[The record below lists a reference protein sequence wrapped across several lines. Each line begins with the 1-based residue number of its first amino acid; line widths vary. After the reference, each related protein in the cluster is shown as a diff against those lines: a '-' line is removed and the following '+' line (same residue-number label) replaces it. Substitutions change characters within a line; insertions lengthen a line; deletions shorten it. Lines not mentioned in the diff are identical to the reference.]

1 LKDSVDQFDRM
12 WETDSMRMS
21 RAHSIRAR
29 VVAGRRLLQQLLHQL
44 AAPAGGVLGCGQTH
58 LDKRLR

>member
-1 LKDSVDQFDRM
+1 
-12 WETDSMRMS
+12 MRMS
-21 RAHSIRAR
+21 RARSIQARA
-29 VVAGRRLLQQLLHQL
+29 VAGRRLLQQLLHQL